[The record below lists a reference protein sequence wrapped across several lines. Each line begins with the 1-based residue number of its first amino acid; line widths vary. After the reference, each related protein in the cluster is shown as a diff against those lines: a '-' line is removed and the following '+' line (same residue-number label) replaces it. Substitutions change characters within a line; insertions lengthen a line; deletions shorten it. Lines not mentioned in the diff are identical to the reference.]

1 MYFPQ
6 KFSFGD
12 DFLAGI
18 RDSAVMVARN
28 RMCICSSLQTRK
40 LFVLEI
46 FLCCSQVTI
55 QKILLFIFREPL
67 PLLQRWKVIVVDL
80 VGRVLHVSTN
90 GAELDHKCIDP
101 LNDQRAY
108 FNTTTIFEK
117 DIVLLK
123 DICLPRAIWQ
133 QLDNFIDTCRSSD
146 VDLKICL
153 SESSFNC
160 YLESECFSSLD
171 LLQTCSAGPI
181 AV

>member
-1 MYFPQ
+1 MFRETCNSCIFHRNFP
-6 KFSFGD
+6 SATISW
-12 DFLAGI
+12 LESEI
-18 RDSAVMVARN
+18 LSAVMVARN

-55 QKILLFIFREPL
+55 QKILLFVFREPL

-108 FNTTTIFEK
+108 FNTTAIFEK

-123 DICLPRAIWQ
+123 DIYLP
-133 QLDNFIDTCRSSD
+133 F
-146 VDLKICL
+146 
-153 SESSFNC
+153 
-160 YLESECFSSLD
+160 
-171 LLQTCSAGPI
+171 
-181 AV
+181 